1 MIGEHQI
8 TRASQT
14 SRERPGCDSLK
25 RKAANCAYC
34 GCEMEPDRKQT
45 DHMTPLALGGD
56 HSLRNIVIV
65 CPGCNRKGSLNYAEW
80 IERVEPEH
88 KARAI
93 G

>member
-1 MIGEHQI
+1 
-8 TRASQT
+8 
-14 SRERPGCDSLK
+14 
-25 RKAANCAYC
+25 
-34 GCEMEPDRKQT
+34 MEPDRKQT